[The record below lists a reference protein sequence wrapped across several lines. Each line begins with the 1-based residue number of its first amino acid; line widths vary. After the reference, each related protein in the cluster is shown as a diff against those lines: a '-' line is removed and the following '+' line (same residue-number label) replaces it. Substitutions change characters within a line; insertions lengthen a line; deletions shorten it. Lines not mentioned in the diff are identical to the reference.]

1 MDHRLSA
8 ASASWENGDAAGGW
22 IGPLLDEFGPTL
34 GHAVPRDYEAYAV
47 VPLFVGE
54 EGADRR
60 DYRVLAE
67 IIDLLSPFTPEQV
80 VHTALWEGWGWLSDP
95 GDDARSVAASIVF
108 HAGPNDVDALR
119 RAREEVAR
127 SRVVRPEVARLL
139 LPHRDYIVW
148 SGPLSS
154 ALALR
159 HADDLPSMVWPDDR
173 SWFIGAPI
181 YTCEIALGADEHVI
195 HALLDA
201 PTMQALGARRA
212 ERDDILLIDD

>member
-8 ASASWENGDAAGGW
+8 ASASWEDGGAAGDW

-34 GHAVPRDYEAYAV
+34 GHAVPRGYEAYAV

-54 EGADRR
+54 EGSDRR
-60 DYRVLAE
+60 DYRILAE
-67 IIDLLSPFTPEQV
+67 MIAVLSPFTREQV
-80 VHTALWEGWGWLSDP
+80 VHSALWEGWGWLSDP
-95 GDDARSVAASIVF
+95 GDHDRSAAASIVF
-108 HAGPNDVDALR
+108 HSGSNGQDTLR
-119 RAREEVAR
+119 QAREEVAR
-127 SRVVRPEVARLL
+127 SRLIRPEVARLL